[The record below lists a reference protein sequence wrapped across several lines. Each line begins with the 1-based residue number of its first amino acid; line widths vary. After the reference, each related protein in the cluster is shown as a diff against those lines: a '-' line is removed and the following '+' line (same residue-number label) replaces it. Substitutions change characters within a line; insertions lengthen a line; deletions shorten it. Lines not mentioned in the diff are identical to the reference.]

1 MIDPPIGEYPCDP
14 WSICRDRGKSSP
26 EWRFERIPAWKS
38 GLFFCVF
45 RVFRGSM
52 PSPSVAV
59 IDIGSNTIKLLVA
72 TRGRNGGLQTL
83 TSETIDARISAGLGR
98 AVPRLSEEGMTR
110 GLAAVR
116 ELLAVAA
123 AFAPAQTVLVA
134 TSAVRDAANGTEFRE
149 RVRAATGHPLRI
161 LSGDEEANY
170 IGRGLTSDPA
180 LAHLRD
186 FYVFDL
192 GGGSLEC
199 LAFRKRCVTQ
209 ALSLPLGCVRLT
221 ERFAADAAAPF
232 SAEAHAAVANHARRA
247 LRESSFRFDLA
258 SQDAVF
264 TGGSM
269 TTARAIDGLTE
280 GKPLSE
286 TAPIVTVATLER
298 ILDRVAALPL
308 AERRQQIAGLPAARA
323 DVFPAALTTMIAV
336 AEVAGVRAF
345 HHSFYNLRYGLAA
358 ELLSGE

>member
-1 MIDPPIGEYPCDP
+1 
-14 WSICRDRGKSSP
+14 
-26 EWRFERIPAWKS
+26 
-38 GLFFCVF
+38 
-45 RVFRGSM
+45 M

-72 TRGRNGGLQTL
+72 ARGPAGRLQTL
-83 TSETIDARISAGLGR
+83 TSETIDARISAGLGQ
-98 AVPRLSEEGMTR
+98 AVPRLSAEGMTR

-116 ELLAVAA
+116 ELLAEAVP
-123 AFAPAQTVLVA
+123 FAPAQIVIVA
-134 TSAVRDAANGTEFRE
+134 TSAVRDAANGAEFRE
-149 RVRAATGHPLRI
+149 RVRAATGNPLRI
-161 LSGDEEANY
+161 LSGDEEANL

-199 LAFRKRCVTQ
+199 LAFRERRVTQ

-221 ERFAADAAAPF
+221 ERFGADPAAPF
-232 SAEAHAAVANHARRA
+232 SAEARAAVADYARRA
-247 LRESSFRFDLA
+247 LRESDFRFDLA

-269 TTARAIDGLTE
+269 TTARAIDGLAD

-286 TAPIVTVATLER
+286 TAPVVTVVTLKR
-298 ILDRVAALPL
+298 ILDRVAMLPL

-336 AEVAGVRAF
+336 AEVAGLRAF
-345 HHSFYNLRYGLAA
+345 HHSFHNLRYGLAA
-358 ELLSGE
+358 ELLNAD

>member
-1 MIDPPIGEYPCDP
+1 
-14 WSICRDRGKSSP
+14 
-26 EWRFERIPAWKS
+26 
-38 GLFFCVF
+38 
-45 RVFRGSM
+45 M

-72 TRGRNGGLQTL
+72 ARGRDGGLQTL

-98 AVPRLSEEGMTR
+98 TEPRLSEEGMTR

-116 ELLAVAA
+116 ELLAAA
-123 AFAPAQTVLVA
+123 APFAPAQTAIVA
-134 TSAVRDAANGTEFRE
+134 TSAVRDAANGAEFRE
-149 RVRAATGHPLRI
+149 RVRAATGHSLRI
-161 LSGDEEANY
+161 LSGDEEANC

-199 LAFRKRCVTQ
+199 LAFRERRITQ

-221 ERFAADAAAPF
+221 ERFVADTAVPFAP
-232 SAEAHAAVANHARRA
+232 EARVAVAEHARRA
-247 LRESSFRFDLA
+247 LRESGFRFDLA

-264 TGGSM
+264 AGGSM

-280 GKPLSE
+280 GKPLSK
-286 TAPIVTVATLER
+286 TAPFVTVATLKR
-298 ILDRVAALPL
+298 ILDRVAVLPL
-308 AERRQQIAGLPAARA
+308 AERRRQIAGLPAARA
-323 DVFPAALTTMIAV
+323 DVFPAALTTVIAV

-345 HHSFYNLRYGLAA
+345 HHSFHNLRYGLAA
-358 ELLSGE
+358 ELLSGD